1 MAAVKGRDGGDG
13 THKGE
18 AQSAGP
24 GFESLPVHKEE
35 RTIMNALGEPR
46 VPKPS
51 NQGDARLPKAKPPL
65 KGGNS
70 QKAAGSGVTKRGSHR
85 PGVGGTGSK
94 NNPRR
99 T

>member
-1 MAAVKGRDGGDG
+1 M
-13 THKGE
+13 
-18 AQSAGP
+18 SP
-24 GFESLPVHKEE
+24 
-35 RTIMNALGEPR
+35 LGEPR

-51 NQGDARLPKAKPPL
+51 NQGDAKLPKAKPPL

-70 QKAAGSGVTKRGSHR
+70 QKAAGSGVTKRGTR
-85 PGVGGTGSK
+85 TPGVGGSGAK

>member
-1 MAAVKGRDGGDG
+1 M
-13 THKGE
+13 T
-18 AQSAGP
+18 
-24 GFESLPVHKEE
+24 
-35 RTIMNALGEPR
+35 TLGEPR

-51 NQGDARLPKAKPPL
+51 NQGDAKLPTAKRPL

-70 QKAAGSGVTKRGSHR
+70 QRAAGSGTTKRGTR
-85 PGVGGTGSK
+85 TPGVGGSGSK